1 MSERKIADE
10 LDANSMVDVNVRHG
24 VAKTKETKHPPPRT
38 VESSRDKQPHSSSA
52 KFQDELH
59 RERITGLT
67 GSVCKSQPKPDGV
80 PVLEFGKKLQG
91 CHYLYPQETVPR
103 AGTIGVLE
111 AAAQTNPGSLK
122 PADTGGNSDKLDLA
136 DAYRQALKE
145 TVYIS
150 LQEKGG
156 DEDTGSGVVVG
167 QTDSKTYIL
176 TANHVVSDPL
186 EHSKDPKT
194 RSKHTVTNRE
204 VTTTDGDKYSA
215 RLLNKDPEGD
225 IALIE
230 INVGKNS
237 KHHLQVA
244 SVVEEGAGPKPKD
257 SVVFAGYP
265 EDTTNI
271 YMSPG
276 QAGDVLT
283 KLFANSTSRL
293 RLTVLNMRAKG
304 SFGDSGGPVF
314 NAKHQLVGLVEGG
327 THHDMD
333 ALILSKKMLDQWL
346 KPYGIKSN

>member
-1 MSERKIADE
+1 LVS
-10 LDANSMVDVNVRHG
+10 
-24 VAKTKETKHPPPRT
+24 KEI
-38 VESSRDKQPHSSSA
+38 SA
-52 KFQDELH
+52 HYNDD
-59 RERITGLT
+59 R
-67 GSVCKSQPKPDGV
+67 
-80 PVLEFGKKLQG
+80 
-91 CHYLYPQETVPR
+91 CH
-103 AGTIGVLE
+103 VLE
-111 AAAQTNPGSLK
+111 AAQTNSGPPK
-122 PADTGGNSDKLDLA
+122 PEDTVGNSDKLDLA

-156 DEDTGSGVVVG
+156 DEYTGSGVVVG

-186 EHSKDPKT
+186 EHYKNPKT

-204 VTTTDGDKYSA
+204 VTTADEDKYSA
-215 RLLNKDPEGD
+215 RLLNKDPKGD
-225 IALIE
+225 IALLE

-237 KHHLQVA
+237 KHPLQVA
-244 SVVEEGAGPKPKD
+244 SVVKDGAGPKPKD

-265 EDTTNI
+265 EDTTTI

-276 QAGDVLT
+276 QAGDVQT
-283 KLFANSTSRL
+283 KQFANSTSRL
-293 RLTVLNMRAKG
+293 WLTVLNMRAKG
-304 SFGDSGGPVF
+304 TFGDSGGPVF

-346 KPYGIKSN
+346 KPYGIESE